1 MQVADC
7 GDPDTPIFPSLHHL
21 NPPIPRQETTC
32 PTGSLEST
40 NQCLAAIQQKLRLLT
55 IMIWP
60 SSITKVV
67 ADKPARSSRKSRQQR
82 HPRIPERSF
91 SFEPSR
97 GIRMLDPE
105 RILHVGHTFHL
116 MRQFL
121 SSLPL
126 FSGSHHA
133 SQMHNTTDPVDS
145 H

>member
-1 MQVADC
+1 MSNWKHRIDEPVPC
-7 GDPDTPIFPSLHHL
+7 RNPI
-21 NPPIPRQETTC
+21 
-32 PTGSLEST
+32 
-40 NQCLAAIQQKLRLLT
+40 KLRLLT

-60 SSITKVV
+60 SSITKVA
-67 ADKPARSSRKSRQQR
+67 ADRPASSSRKSRQQR
-82 HPRIPERSF
+82 HPSIPERSF
-91 SFEPSR
+91 SEPSR

-133 SQMHNTTDPVDS
+133 SQMHDTTVAVDRHQGEIGGPVGRKFGL
-145 H
+145 HGR